1 SETQSASNQCSVPP
15 ASLSYHMDDF
25 LQASEFLINGRKKVQ
40 AKMEKSIITV
50 QEQHEGSFDNLNGKV
65 QKLGTKGPT
74 VCPDVVCGI
83 SMEIPQLSN
92 HQSILLACICN
103 TNLLSPSLYSRKRK
117 RRRLSIQARNQ

>member
-1 SETQSASNQCSVPP
+1 
-15 ASLSYHMDDF
+15 MDDF
-25 LQASEFLINGRKKVQ
+25 LQASEFLINGRKMVQ

-50 QEQHEGSFDNLNGKV
+50 QEQNEGSFDKLKV
-65 QKLGTKGPT
+65 EKLGTKGPT

-83 SMEIPQLSN
+83 SMGIPQLGN

-103 TNLLSPSLYSRKRK
+103 ANLLSPSLYSRKRK